1 VPDQKNALVVDGQ
14 PGSLSVMIGLFAAE
28 GFTVQPAT
36 TGREALKTL
45 AERTFH
51 VIATD
56 HDMIPIT
63 GMDLWTLIRKE
74 PRHETARFL
83 LLTTTSHRER
93 LAAKHPELPVILCKP
108 FSAEALRK
116 ALRGEISSNAEEI
129 IEI

>member
-1 VPDQKNALVVDGQ
+1 MPDQKHALVVGSQ
-14 PGSLSVMIGLFAAE
+14 PGSLSVMIRLFAAE
-28 GFTVQPAT
+28 GFAVQPAT

-83 LLTTTSHRER
+83 LLTTTDHRER
-93 LAAKHPELPVILCKP
+93 LAAKHPELPAILCKP

-116 ALRGEISSNAEEI
+116 ALNGEAGSDAEDF